1 MRKHTDRLI
10 AVMRPVSLPRP
21 SIKAWL
27 RLMSTRQISVRM
39 RPSGALAAA
48 TIMTLPLGSIYAFSV
63 LLVPLEQLH
72 QASRSELASVFG
84 ISAVF
89 FTIGANLAP
98 RLFGWIRAPLLVAL
112 TGALSSAGVAL
123 AAVAPSLILL
133 ILGYG
138 VLFASGGGMAYVVVQ
153 QCVNTAPL
161 ARPGLVNGYLV
172 GLFPLGAMLAAP
184 AFGLGLDWVGVRL
197 TLAGLAAVIG
207 TTTLAA
213 TVLVA
218 HDGVVLAKTGPPT
231 ASAAGSQDG
240 LRATFWKL
248 FTIFFLAAS
257 AGLMVLSH
265 AAGMVTAFGAGKSA
279 AVLATTGITAAIA
292 AARVLGGWL
301 IDRLPVPY
309 VAASAQAVSLFGAIA
324 LTVMP
329 SPEVAIVSLGL
340 IGVGYGLISGVTAG
354 AVASYWPKVEFGRIV
369 GRTYIAW
376 CLAAISLPVLAG
388 RLYDLTGGYEM
399 AVIVAGGA
407 NLLAVLV
414 ALTLPPQKRAR

>member
-1 MRKHTDRLI
+1 MTT
-10 AVMRPVSLPRP
+10 RPN
-21 SIKAWL
+21 
-27 RLMSTRQISVRM
+27 VRAH
-39 RPSGALAAA
+39 PTAALAAA
-48 TIMTLPLGSIYAFSV
+48 TIMSLPLGSIYAFSV
-63 LLVPLEQLH
+63 LLAPLEQLL
-72 QASRSELASVFG
+72 QARRSELASVFG

-123 AAVAPSLILL
+123 AAMAPSLSWL

-138 VLFASGGGMAYVVVQ
+138 VLFATGGGMAYVVVQ
-153 QCVNTAPL
+153 QCVNAAPL

-172 GLFPLGAMLAAP
+172 SLFPLGAMLAAP
-184 AFGLGLDWVGVRL
+184 AFGLGLDWIGVRL
-197 TLAGLAAVIG
+197 TLAGLAAVIAA
-207 TTTLAA
+207 TALAA

-218 HDGVVLAKTGPPT
+218 HDGVVLTKIGRATPT
-231 ASAAGSQDG
+231 PAVGAQEN
-240 LRATFWKL
+240 LQATFWKL

-257 AGLMVLSH
+257 AGLMVLSQ
-265 AAGMVTAFGAGKSA
+265 AAGMVAAFGAGKSA
-279 AVLATTGITAAIA
+279 SLLATTAITAAIA
-292 AARVLGGWL
+292 AARLLGGWL

-309 VAASAQAVSLFGAIA
+309 VAACAQAIALIGAIA

-329 SPEVAIVSLGL
+329 SPGVAILTLGL
-340 IGVGYGLISGVTAG
+340 IGVGYGLISGVTVA
-354 AVASYWPKVEFGRIV
+354 AVASYWPKVEFGRIAS
-369 GRTYIAW
+369 RIYIAW

-388 RLYDLTGGYEM
+388 RLYDLTGGYET

-414 ALTLPPQKRAR
+414 ALTLPQQERAR

>member
-1 MRKHTDRLI
+1 MTT
-10 AVMRPVSLPRP
+10 RPN
-21 SIKAWL
+21 
-27 RLMSTRQISVRM
+27 VRAH
-39 RPSGALAAA
+39 PTAALAAA
-48 TIMTLPLGSIYAFSV
+48 TIMSLPLGSIYAYSV
-63 LLVPLEQLH
+63 LLAPLEQLL
-72 QASRSELASVFG
+72 QARRSELASVFG

-98 RLFGWIRAPLLVAL
+98 RLFGWIPAPLLVAL

-123 AAVAPSLILL
+123 AAIAPSLSWL

-138 VLFASGGGMAYVVVQ
+138 VLFATGGGMAYVVVQ
-153 QCVNTAPL
+153 QCVNAAPL

-184 AFGLGLDWVGVRL
+184 AFGLGLDWVGVRV
-197 TLAGLAAVIG
+197 TLVGLAAVIG
-207 TTTLAA
+207 TTALAA

-218 HDGVVLAKTGPPT
+218 YDGVVLAKTTSRPT
-231 ASAAGSQDG
+231 PSAAGSEDK

-257 AGLMVLSH
+257 AGLMVLSQ
-265 AAGMVTAFGAGKSA
+265 AAGMVTAFGAGRSA
-279 AVLATTGITAAIA
+279 SVLATTGITAAIA

-309 VAASAQAVSLFGAIA
+309 VAASAQIVSLVGAIV

-329 SPEVAIVSLGL
+329 LPEVAIVTLGL

-354 AVASYWPKVEFGRIV
+354 AVASYWPKAEFGRIAS
-369 GRTYIAW
+369 RTYIAW

-388 RLYDLTGGYEM
+388 RLYDLTGGYET
-399 AVIVAGGA
+399 AVIVAAGA

>member
-1 MRKHTDRLI
+1 
-10 AVMRPVSLPRP
+10 MRPG
-21 SIKAWL
+21 A
-27 RLMSTRQISVRM
+27 
-39 RPSGALAAA
+39 ALAAA
-48 TIMTLPLGSIYAFSV
+48 TIMSLPLGSIYAFSV
-63 LLVPLEQLH
+63 LLVPLEQLF

-112 TGALSSAGVAL
+112 TGALSCAGVAL
-123 AAVAPSLILL
+123 AAVAPSLSWL

-138 VLFASGGGMAYVVVQ
+138 VLFATGGGMAYVVVQ

-184 AFGLGLDWVGVRL
+184 AFGLGLDRVGVRL

-207 TTTLAA
+207 TTALAA
-213 TVLVA
+213 TALVA
-218 HDGVVLAKTGPPT
+218 HAGVVLA
-231 ASAAGSQDG
+231 SATPSTAGSQHR

-257 AGLMVLSH
+257 AGLMVLSQ
-265 AAGMVTAFGAGKSA
+265 AAGMVAAFGAGKSA
-279 AVLATTGITAAIA
+279 SVLATTGIAGAIA

-309 VAASAQAVSLFGAIA
+309 VAASAQAIALSGAIA

-329 SPEVAIVSLGL
+329 SPAMAILSLGS

-354 AVASYWPKVEFGRIV
+354 AVAAYWPKVEFGRIAS
-369 GRTYIAW
+369 RTYIAW

-388 RLYDLTGGYEM
+388 HLYDLTGGYER

-414 ALTLPPQKRAR
+414 ALTLPRQSAPGNGRRQLI